1 MSVRREVNKVMS
13 SQDIRGGKS
22 SRVNIVVKSTLK
34 TTTTT
39 TTYHTAEVWNK
50 SKDMEKD
57 GKKQISLEA

>member
-39 TTYHTAEVWNK
+39 TYHTAEVWNK